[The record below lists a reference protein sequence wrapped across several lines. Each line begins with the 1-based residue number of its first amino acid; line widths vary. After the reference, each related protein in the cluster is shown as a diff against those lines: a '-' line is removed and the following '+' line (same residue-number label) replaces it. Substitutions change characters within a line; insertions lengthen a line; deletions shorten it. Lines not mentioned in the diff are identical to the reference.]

1 MSDQIDF
8 VRQYV
13 GGEAPPLNKMGGA
26 DFARTKQRVRN
37 ELRTIA
43 QELVVLY
50 QRRLHTAGHAFSPDT
65 PWQQEMEAGFP
76 YVETPDQLQ
85 AIVEVKSDMEAASPM
100 DRLVCGDVG
109 FGKTEVALRAVFK
122 CVQDGKQRR
131 CSCRPRCS
139 RRSTW
144 PLSASASSRIR

>member
-1 MSDQIDF
+1 MTCTAVGRFEGMARRKLDGVERDFLHIRYADGDLFVLSDQIDF

-65 PWQQEMEAGFP
+65 RGNKKWKP
-76 YVETPDQLQ
+76 VSRT
-85 AIVEVKSDMEAASPM
+85 S
-100 DRLVCGDVG
+100 RLPTNC
-109 FGKTEVALRAVFK
+109 
-122 CVQDGKQRR
+122 
-131 CSCRPRCS
+131 
-139 RRSTW
+139 RRS
-144 PLSASASSRIR
+144 SK